1 MTRRRR
7 HLYGLA
13 MVLIHNP
20 KVLFL
25 DEPFE
30 GIDRVASLNI
40 KDLLVMV
47 AFYFP
52 PGLYE
57 IVRAISFMTYKNSFK

>member
-1 MTRRRR
+1 
-7 HLYGLA
+7 
-13 MVLIHNP
+13 MVLIHNL

-30 GIDRVASLNI
+30 TIDRLRRSKF

-47 AFYFP
+47 AFYLP

-57 IVRAISFMTYKNSFK
+57 IVRAQTVSGERFEHACR

>member
-1 MTRRRR
+1 
-7 HLYGLA
+7 

-30 GIDRVASLNI
+30 GIDRVTSLNI

-52 PGLYE
+52 PSLYE